1 MEPVANR
8 NDGNLYAS
16 NTIEPS
22 LMYLL
27 VGMGVMFFLVLTLIG
42 VNGRGESTGDK
53 VFPKT
58 RPSAPADEVPS
69 EPSPEIGGL
78 FPTN

>member
-1 MEPVANR
+1 MEPMANR

-22 LMYLL
+22 LVYLL
-27 VGMGVMFFLVLTLIG
+27 VGMGIMFFLVLTLIG
-42 VNGRGESTGDK
+42 VNSRGESTGDK
-53 VFPKT
+53 VFSKT
-58 RPSAPADEVPS
+58 NPSAQVEEVPS

-78 FPTN
+78 LPTN

>member
-1 MEPVANR
+1 MEPMANR

-22 LMYLL
+22 LVYLL

-42 VNGRGESTGDK
+42 VNSRGESTGEK
-53 VFPKT
+53 VFSKT
-58 RPSAPADEVPS
+58 KPAAQVEEAPS

-78 FPTN
+78 LPTN